1 MQEGGGGGRGK
12 ESHRQRSSE
21 LLLIVNE
28 IKGLKGLRQI
38 EVGRQGPLG
47 VDGGAYATAQLS
59 AAVIGPGVRDIRE
72 MRDIPDEGVSF
83 SAFTCDSGCAITA

>member
-1 MQEGGGGGRGK
+1 MGRRGK

-38 EVGRQGPLG
+38 EVGAAGAA
-47 VDGGAYATAQLS
+47 GGGRAYATAQLS
-59 AAVIGPGVRDIRE
+59 AAVIGPGVQDIRE